1 MPAAPL
7 LYESHMHTPLCRH
20 ARGEPE
26 EYAERAR
33 RRNLKGITVTCHNPC
48 PDGYSAS
55 VRMREEQLPDY
66 FALVER
72 ARAAY
77 AGRVDVRLG
86 LECDYAPGFEPWL
99 EAQLGL
105 ASFSHVLGSVH
116 PQMGEY
122 KARYDTAA
130 PLDYQRVYFEHLA
143 DAAESRLFDTLSHPD
158 LVKNIYPAEWD
169 LDRILP
175 DVRRALD
182 RIARTGVAMELNTS
196 GRQKDVQEINPG
208 PRILAEVRE
217 RGIPVV
223 LGSDAHEPGRVADWW
238 EEALDLLASLRFTH
252 VRQFVDR
259 RPQDVPIAAA
269 RASLVVPGWGERDG
283 QSSPDGASN

>member
-26 EYAERAR
+26 EYAEQAR
-33 RRNLKGITVTCHNPC
+33 RRNLRGVTVTCHNPC

-55 VRMREEQLPDY
+55 VRMREEEFPAYL
-66 FALVER
+66 ALVER

-86 LECDYAPGFEPWL
+86 LEYDYAPGFEPWI
-99 EAQLGL
+99 ESQLGS
-105 ASFSHVLGSVH
+105 ARFSHVLGSVH
-116 PQMGEY
+116 PQMSEY
-122 KARYDTAA
+122 RARYDTAT

-143 DAAESRLFDTLSHPD
+143 RAAESRLFDTLAHPD
-158 LVKNIYPAEWD
+158 LVKNIYPAAWD
-169 LDRILP
+169 LDRIMP

-196 GRQKDVQEINPG
+196 GRHKDVKEINPG
-208 PRILAEVRE
+208 PRILFEVRE

-223 LGSDAHEPGRVADWW
+223 LGSDAHEPGRVAEGW
-238 EEALDLLASLRFTH
+238 EEALDLLASLGFTH
-252 VRQFVDR
+252 LRQFIDR
-259 RPQDVPIAAA
+259 QPHDVPIPAA
-269 RASLVVPGWGERDG
+269 RASLTPAVVA
-283 QSSPDGASN
+283 GAGGG